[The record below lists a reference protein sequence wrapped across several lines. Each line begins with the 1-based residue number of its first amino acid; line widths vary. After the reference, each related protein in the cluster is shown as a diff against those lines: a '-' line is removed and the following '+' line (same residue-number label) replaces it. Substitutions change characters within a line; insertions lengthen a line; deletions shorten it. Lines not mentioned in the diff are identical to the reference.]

1 MRRRSERKK
10 STSPAPLPARRSRRS
25 RKVSENERAE
35 EDSVVHKDAE
45 NQEMTEVAATRE
57 EINDAPDRERA
68 SSEERAAS
76 PSPVRKSR
84 SSRTTPKKR
93 VESKSSDKKVETI
106 PEEGENG
113 ADSDKCQSSRNNADA
128 GKREKREKS
137 EKRTPLAADIV
148 DESKSDAE
156 PAADPQPKQEP
167 EAEVEKPQPEP
178 GNAKKDVKD
187 VDKSDDEKPTQDDD
201 HDDDGRRRQSIH
213 IQEVKVPSPSIS
225 LTASKEEEHLK
236 TSSDVLDI
244 QTEDVEERDD
254 EAVAAA
260 AVDADAAA
268 AAAEDTPKSER
279 REERKRK
286 HKEQLPIKTKDEQKE
301 NRKQSIEQPAPAQD
315 EAIDLP
321 NNNKHETSVTATPP
335 TAPAGAAAGVL
346 QSQRSVRKRKWLT
359 NKKSTDRA
367 PPVLAISTDSL
378 KNIISDVVPVPLSDV
393 QLDSSSEEEG
403 LVTSDHE
410 SDRSVSPLV
419 RKERERECDESGTVT
434 VVTATDNSVAESN
447 AAKDATAGT
456 GRTTPALATDI
467 VQVHVGKSTVPSAK
481 PNVVRS
487 PSPARNRSSHVLYI
501 TNLVRPFTVLQLK
514 GLLAR
519 TGKIVEDGFWID
531 RIKSKCFVAYSNE
544 DEAIETRHALHG
556 VRWPVSNP
564 KCLNVDFGSRTDMDR
579 AIQLTKD
586 EPPRYGQENTR
597 DNQQAGSAWSRL
609 DATDKKPA
617 RPVREWDVGKKEPN
631 DRDKVPND
639 RRRGSKER
647 VVDSRSR
654 DVERPGQDRKRSR
667 EGEGVRGRERERIE
681 RNNDR
686 NAHGRSRSGSPLPKT
701 KRKENE
707 PPIRLLDDLFR
718 KTKITPCIYWLPLTP
733 EAIAEKEAFRQKR
746 IEEHKLRI
754 KEREERQ
761 KEREKERDRQRDTRR
776 NRSNERRH
784 SRSRER
790 ERRRY

>member
-25 RKVSENERAE
+25 RKVSDNERTE
-35 EDSVVHKDAE
+35 EENSVVHKDAE
-45 NQEMTEVAATRE
+45 NQELPQAAASRE
-57 EINDAPDRERA
+57 EINDAQDRERA

-113 ADSDKCQSSRNNADA
+113 ADSDKWQSSRNNADVV
-128 GKREKREKS
+128 KPEKS
-137 EKRTPLAADIV
+137 EKRTPPAPDSV
-148 DESKSDAE
+148 DEPKSDAE
-156 PAADPQPKQEP
+156 PVADPQPKPEP
-167 EAEVEKPQPEP
+167 DAEVEKPQPEP
-178 GNAKKDVKD
+178 GNAKKDV
-187 VDKSDDEKPTQDDD
+187 DKSDDEKPTADDD
-201 HDDDGRRRQSIH
+201 ADDDGRQSIH

-254 EAVAAA
+254 EAAAA
-260 AVDADAAA
+260 TT
-268 AAAEDTPKSER
+268 EDTPKSER

-286 HKEQLPIKTKDEQKE
+286 HKEQLPERMPIKAKDEQKE
-301 NRKQSIEQPAPAQD
+301 NRKQSVEQPAPAQD
-315 EAIDLP
+315 EEAIDLP
-321 NNNKHETSVTATPP
+321 NNKKHETTSVTATPP
-335 TAPAGAAAGVL
+335 TAPAGATATVL

-359 NKKSTDRA
+359 NKKSSDRA

-410 SDRSVSPLV
+410 SDRSVTPV
-419 RKERERECDESGTVT
+419 GRKERERECDESGTVT
-434 VVTATDNSVAESN
+434 VVTATENSVAESN
-447 AAKDATAGT
+447 AAKEATAGT
-456 GRTTPALATDI
+456 GRTTPALSTDI
-467 VQVHVGKSTVPSAK
+467 VQVHVGGGLSKSTVPSAK
-481 PNVVRS
+481 PNIVRS

-597 DNQQAGSAWSRL
+597 DNQQSGNAWSRL

-631 DRDKVPND
+631 DREKIPND

-647 VVDSRSR
+647 VVDSRTR

-667 EGEGVRGRERERIE
+667 EGEGVRGRERERNE

-686 NAHGRSRSGSPLPKT
+686 NTHGRSRSGSPMPKT

-718 KTKITPCIYWLPLTP
+718 KTKGTPCIYWLPLTP

-761 KEREKERDRQRDTRR
+761 KEREKDRDRQRDTRR

>member
-25 RKVSENERAE
+25 RKVSENERNE
-35 EDSVVHKDAE
+35 EDSVVVQKDAE
-45 NQEMTEVAATRE
+45 NQETPQAAASRE
-57 EINDAPDRERA
+57 EINEAQDRERA

-113 ADSDKCQSSRNNADA
+113 ADSDKCESSRNNVDVV
-128 GKREKREKS
+128 KPDKS
-137 EKRTPLAADIV
+137 EKRTPPAADSV
-148 DESKSDAE
+148 DESKSDAA
-156 PAADPQPKQEP
+156 PVADPEPKE
-167 EAEVEKPQPEP
+167 ESELEVEKPQPEP
-178 GNAKKDVKD
+178 GNAKKDVKND
-187 VDKSDDEKPTQDDD
+187 DKSDDKKPIEDDD
-201 HDDDGRRRQSIH
+201 ADDDGRQSIH

-254 EAVAAA
+254 EA
-260 AVDADAAA
+260 
-268 AAAEDTPKSER
+268 AAEDTPKSER

-286 HKEQLPIKTKDEQKE
+286 HKEQLPERNPIKTKDEQKE
-301 NRKQSIEQPAPAQD
+301 NRKKSVEKQPEPAQD
-315 EAIDLP
+315 EANDLP
-321 NNNKHETSVTATPP
+321 KNKHETSVTATPP
-335 TAPAGAAAGVL
+335 TAPAPTVL

-359 NKKSTDRA
+359 NKKSSDRA

-410 SDRSVSPLV
+410 SDRSVSPVAPVL
-419 RKERERECDESGTVT
+419 RKERECDESGTVT
-434 VVTATDNSVAESN
+434 VVTATDNSVAESSTAKET
-447 AAKDATAGT
+447 AAAGA

-467 VQVHVGKSTVPSAK
+467 VQVHVGGGLSKSTVPSAK
-481 PNVVRS
+481 PNIVRS

-597 DNQQAGSAWSRL
+597 DNQQSGNAWSRL
-609 DATDKKPA
+609 EATDKKPA

-631 DRDKVPND
+631 DREKISND

-647 VVDSRSR
+647 AVDSRSR
-654 DVERPGQDRKRSR
+654 DVERPGQDRKRSK
-667 EGEGVRGRERERIE
+667 EGDGVRGRERDRNE

-686 NAHGRSRSGSPLPKT
+686 NTHGRSRSGSPMPKT

-761 KEREKERDRQRDTRR
+761 KERDKDRDHRQRDTRR